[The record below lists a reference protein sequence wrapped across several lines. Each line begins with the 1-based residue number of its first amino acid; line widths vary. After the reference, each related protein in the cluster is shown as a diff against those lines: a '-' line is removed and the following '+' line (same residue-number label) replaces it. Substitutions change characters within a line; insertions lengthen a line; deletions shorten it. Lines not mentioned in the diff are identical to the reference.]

1 MKSNYEPL
9 GKHIRLV
16 DYRNSEEVTSTV
28 LGISIDKEF
37 MPSVANVIGTDLSRY
52 KLISKGLFAC
62 NPMHV
67 GRDERLPIALY
78 EKDSAAIVSPAYFM
92 FEIIDRDVLN
102 EEYLMMWFR
111 RPEFDRECWFMT
123 DGSVRGGITWDD
135 LCRIKLPVPSYARQC
150 EIVESY
156 RAITNRI
163 ALKRAENDNLRAT
176 AETEFFRLIRYPQI
190 QEVPS
195 QDTEI
200 GVYPSDWILT
210 TLGQV
215 LSTIIDRRGLTPTKL
230 GGEWSPD
237 GIIAISAKSV
247 KNHELINLDIANR
260 VDRELYER
268 WMPQKLQPH
277 DILMTSEA
285 PLGEFYFIADFSEY
299 CLSQRLFAMRANTE
313 IVEPTVLY
321 FQLTD
326 SIGKHQID
334 IRKTGTTVTGIRQ
347 SELVQVPVIL
357 PPKQVQQSFARF
369 CNPIMLS
376 IERNSA
382 EIRALSKVKTMILA
396 QLSSR

>member
-78 EKDSAAIVSPAYFM
+78 EKDNAAVVSPAYFM